1 LGRWLGVSHCVGSD
15 LCFWIVTDS
24 GQVVLKTSV
33 EHVTRDDY
41 LNEDT
46 KAKVKEFEEKLGER
60 LDDSNFILQ
69 GEDGVNLKMLE
80 DLDDEG
86 IGTMMEDRITP
97 TEEEYDDMI
106 VEECPEA
113 NDEEA
118 LDKYLNME
126 LRMGSRMDDERWGL
140 VVNMQK
146 VLVVNL
152 SVMLMLTLSLIQEN
166 TKSNLAMGLLNDMPR
181 MLLPKTC
188 MHRSMMKV
196 ICFNCWM
203 KSWIIR
209 RMIQQLI

>member
-106 VEECPEA
+106 V
-113 NDEEA
+113 D
-118 LDKYLNME
+118 DKICMMMTRLACNRAIESSYW
-126 LRMGSRMDDERWGL
+126 RMDNDSD
-140 VVNMQK
+140 V
-146 VLVVNL
+146 
-152 SVMLMLTLSLIQEN
+152 
-166 TKSNLAMGLLNDMPR
+166 GLLTGYVLYR
-181 MLLPKTC
+181 LPVELEFMDLDTFP
-188 MHRSMMKV
+188 H
-196 ICFNCWM
+196 
-203 KSWIIR
+203 
-209 RMIQQLI
+209 